1 MNCKPFSA
9 ALTSLLMMFA
19 APIAASQTAYLDA
32 RVAYNQ
38 GDYET
43 AYEGFIELA
52 QTGNPDATIN
62 VAVMFDNGQGVEKNV
77 RRAAYW
83 YKKSARLGIVEA
95 QYNLAD
101 MYRVGAGVPKDYDL
115 AFEWFEKAAN
125 QGHQKACNSTGHM
138 YLQGLGVA
146 ASQSKALGW
155 FERAGDLGHAAAAYN
170 AGLMYA
176 KGEGAKVDP
185 ERSVRWFRISAMLGD
200 GDAKA
205 ALVRAGA
212 APIARFLPAAEAE
225 SAYARG
231 DHAEAYRLWLV
242 KANAGQPS
250 AQNALAALYFEGQ
263 GVEKSYRTAFKHFE
277 DAAEFISET
286 EGVAQVN
293 LGYMYETGRGTPPSD
308 EKALQQY
315 LRGLQTGN
323 PQAQLMVGGFF
334 MEGRGV
340 EQNQSEGLRWFRRSA
355 MSGHA
360 NGQSALGYALF
371 NGDGGPS
378 DLSAAAYWF
387 GQAADQGQ
395 MFAQS
400 SIAAMYEEGWGVRQS
415 FSEAAKYYRMAAEQ
429 DRAYDQWRLGYLYYY
444 GRGVPQ
450 SYTEALAWFH
460 KAAAQGDAQSEY
472 EIGLMYDS
480 GLGVEKDPDTAMEWY
495 RKAAAKGNWWGQQ
508 ALEHY
513 AYIERKEVADANFA
527 ALEAF
532 AAELTASRQSNYK
545 SPAYNSYQRPAQ
557 SSGYKDPFGGLNP
570 WDSQYQTQR
579 CMSSPSSCYQNK
591 Y

>member
-1 MNCKPFSA
+1 MSIRVFFAAITGLIMMSA
-9 ALTSLLMMFA
+9 ALNA
-19 APIAASQTAYLDA
+19 AAQTDYLDA
-32 RVAYNQ
+32 RTSYNQ
-38 GDYET
+38 GDYDA
-43 AYEGFIELA
+43 AYEGFISLA
-52 QTGNPDATIN
+52 QIGNPDAMMN

-77 RRAAYW
+77 TRAAYW

-101 MYRVGAGVPKDYDL
+101 MYRVGAGVQKDYSL
-115 AFEWFEKAAN
+115 AVEWFEKAAN
-125 QGHQKACNSTGHM
+125 QGHPKARNSVGQM

-146 ASQSKALGW
+146 ASQSTALDW
-155 FERAGDLGHAAAAYN
+155 FEQAGDLGHALAAYN
-170 AGLMYA
+170 AGLMHA
-176 KGEGAKVDP
+176 KGEGTEVNP
-185 ERSVRWFRISAMLGD
+185 ELAVRWFRISAMLGHE
-200 GDAKA
+200 DAKS
-205 ALVRAGA
+205 ALRRAGA
-212 APIARFLPAAEAE
+212 APISRFLPASDAEA
-225 SAYARG
+225 AYARG
-231 DHAEAYRLWLV
+231 DHGEAYRLWLA

-263 GVEKSYRTAFKHFE
+263 GVERSYRIAFERFE
-277 DAAEFISET
+277 EASEFITET

-293 LGYMYETGRGTPPSD
+293 LGYMYESARGTPQSD

-340 EQNQSEGLRWFRRSA
+340 EQNQAEGLRWFRRSA
-355 MSGHA
+355 IGGYA

-371 NGDGGPS
+371 KGQGGPS
-378 DLSAAAYWF
+378 NLSAAAYWF

-395 MFAQS
+395 VFAQS
-400 SIAAMYEEGWGVRQS
+400 SLAAMYEEGWGVSQS
-415 FSEAAKYYRMAAEQ
+415 FDEAAKYYRMAAEQ
-429 DRAYDQWRLGYLYYY
+429 GRAYDQWRLGYLFYY

-450 SYTEALAWFH
+450 SYTEALAWFR

-472 EIGLMYDS
+472 EIGLMYNS
-480 GLGVEKDPDTAMEWY
+480 GLGVEEDKDAAMEWY

-513 AYIERKEVADANFA
+513 AYMERKEVADANFA

-532 AAELTASRQSNYK
+532 AAELSANRQSSYK
-545 SPAYNSYQRPAQ
+545 SPAYNTYQRPAQ
-557 SSGYKDPFGGLNP
+557 TSGYNDPFGGLNP

-579 CMSSPSSCYQNK
+579 CMSSPSSCYQNS